1 MSRRRKDWNTEVTKT
16 VNLLEIRNIVSD
28 VTISTKVAMKKVIE
42 QVNSINNTEWQRE
55 LFNDRGKDNGNK
67 LRTYR
72 KYKSNCS
79 NVSNDCKYSYVLPIY
94 TTSSGNQQ
102 ALPVGRQQQAFPVRT
117 FKVFGG
123 VQIGLGVLLGILS
136 LIRMISDKIAQNKYH
151 DCLANTYSVHYS
163 GNYYNDCSRYYNVHA
178 PSSFDIT
185 CLICS
190 GWKTGFMVCSIIGA
204 SIFIPAMLS
213 LGVVGSFMTRN
224 QDSKAVI
231 LSVFMA
237 VLFFA
242 EVVVA
247 IIASSF
253 CCCCSTWRTSIQE
266 GVVTMQGTQPELFLN
281 LPQTQIPMANDQ
293 QVMIATGQTA
303 NPIVQYSR
311 GQQYQEM
318 TTTQPAE
325 QQVQAVGGIQPEPK
339 SGQDFD
345 TNPPAYKE

>member
-1 MSRRRKDWNTEVTKT
+1 MSATTA
-16 VNLLEIRNIVSD
+16 NIPMSSQF
-28 VTISTKVAMKKVIE
+28 IP
-42 QVNSINNTEWQRE
+42 QVVGI
-55 LFNDRGKDNGNK
+55 
-67 LRTYR
+67 
-72 KYKSNCS
+72 
-79 NVSNDCKYSYVLPIY
+79 
-94 TTSSGNQQ
+94 QQ
-102 ALPVGRQQQAFPVRT
+102 ALPVGHQQQAFPVRT

-136 LIRMISDKIAQNKYH
+136 LIGMISNK
-151 DCLANTYSVHYS
+151 
-163 GNYYNDCSRYYNVHA
+163 SRYYNVHA
-178 PSSFDIT
+178 PIAFDIT

-190 GWKTGFMVCSIIGA
+190 GWYVFTGCLPMRMSKKREARWICLKTGFMVCSIIGA

-213 LGVVGSFMTRN
+213 LGVVGSLTRRN
-224 QDSKAVI
+224 KDSKAVI

-266 GVVTMQGTQPELFLN
+266 GVVSSTQPEMFLN
-281 LPQTQIPMANDQ
+281 LPQTQIPMANGQ

-325 QQVQAVGGIQPEPK
+325 QQVQAVSGIQPEPN

-345 TNPPAYKE
+345 TNPPSYKE

>member
-1 MSRRRKDWNTEVTKT
+1 MSATTA
-16 VNLLEIRNIVSD
+16 NIPMSSQF
-28 VTISTKVAMKKVIE
+28 IP
-42 QVNSINNTEWQRE
+42 QVVGI
-55 LFNDRGKDNGNK
+55 
-67 LRTYR
+67 
-72 KYKSNCS
+72 
-79 NVSNDCKYSYVLPIY
+79 
-94 TTSSGNQQ
+94 QQ
-102 ALPVGRQQQAFPVRT
+102 ALPVGHQQQAFPVRT

-136 LIRMISDKIAQNKYH
+136 LIGMISNK
-151 DCLANTYSVHYS
+151 
-163 GNYYNDCSRYYNVHA
+163 SRYYNVHA
-178 PSSFDIT
+178 PIAFDIT

-213 LGVVGSFMTRN
+213 LGVVGSLTRRN
-224 QDSKAVI
+224 KDSKAVI

-266 GVVTMQGTQPELFLN
+266 GVVSSTQPEMFLN
-281 LPQTQIPMANDQ
+281 LPQTQIPMANGQ

-325 QQVQAVGGIQPEPK
+325 QQVQAVSGIQPEPN

-345 TNPPAYKE
+345 TNPPSYKE